1 MLSEQDP
8 LLANN
13 VPIGTY
19 HPATPTD
26 KRSPCPMINTL
37 ANHGYLP
44 RTGTSITASQMKLAL
59 RETGISTSL
68 GAIFVN
74 TVYNIHT
81 DSTTPLPSANVFTR
95 IWTVLCH
102 PYTLLARFGM
112 RRPGQV
118 DISGQAVLDLDQL
131 ALPGAVEHDISLTR
145 RDHAEK
151 QGNCTKQD
159 DLIDTVIASSTD
171 GKVITRE
178 DFAALRR
185 RRIAVQKA
193 ENQGCVYGGLQHE
206 MACGEIALILGVFGD
221 GNVVKREYVEVF
233 LKEERLPSEE
243 GWVKRWWWTLGLVEV
258 KWIGSRVKK
267 MIGLQI

>member
-1 MLSEQDP
+1 MPSEQDP

-13 VPIGTY
+13 VRIGTY
-19 HPATPTD
+19 LPATPSD

-44 RTGTSITASQMKLAL
+44 RTGQSITATHMKLAL

-81 DSTTPLPSANVFTR
+81 DPSSPRPKASFLTR
-95 IWTVLCH
+95 IWTVLSD

-118 DISGQAVLDLDQL
+118 DNSGRAVLDLDQL

-151 QGNCTKQD
+151 QGNCVKQD
-159 DLIDTVIASSTD
+159 DLVEQVIASSTD

-193 ENQGCVYGGLQHE
+193 ENHGCVYGALQHE

-221 GNVVKREYVEVF
+221 GKVVSREYVQAF
-233 LKEERLPSEE
+233 LMEERLPREE
-243 GWVKRWWWTLGLVEV
+243 GWVKRRWWTLGLAEV

-267 MIGLQI
+267 MIGLKI